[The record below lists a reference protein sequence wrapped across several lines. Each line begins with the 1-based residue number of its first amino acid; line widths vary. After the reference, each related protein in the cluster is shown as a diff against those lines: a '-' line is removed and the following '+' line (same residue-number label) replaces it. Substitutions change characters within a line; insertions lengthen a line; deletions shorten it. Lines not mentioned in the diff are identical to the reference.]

1 MRTTPIFCCKEEK
14 SESVSRNR
22 MKKDESGF
30 SLTEVTVVIGLV
42 LLFSALSIPMLS
54 SSFTAWQ
61 GRSDAQN
68 ISTMLQSA
76 KFRAIS
82 RANRYQVVFSV
93 ANNTWTVQ
101 REEPRGSNTYVDE
114 GSTNSLSSGLY
125 KAVQL
130 KASSSGSPS
139 GFPTASSTQ
148 IRFNSRG
155 IPIDTTGALTPNLA
169 VYLAGGDTTYAVTVS
184 TIGKVKLWSSQNGS
198 AW

>member
-1 MRTTPIFCCKEEK
+1 
-14 SESVSRNR
+14 
-22 MKKDESGF
+22 MKKNENGF
-30 SLTEVTVVIGLV
+30 SLTEVTVVIGLL

-82 RANRYQVVFSV
+82 KATRYQVVFSV

-101 REEPRGSNTYVDE
+101 RNEPRGSNTYVDE
-114 GSTNSLSSGLY
+114 GSTMSLSSGLY
-125 KAVQL
+125 KAVEL
-130 KASSSGSPS
+130 KASSSGAPT
-139 GFPTASSTQ
+139 GFPTATSAQ
-148 IRFNSRG
+148 VRFNSRG
-155 IPIDTTGALTPNLA
+155 IPIDTNGQILPNLA

-184 TIGKVKLWSSQNGS
+184 TIGKVQFWSTKNGS
-198 AW
+198 TWVVSH